1 MLGVVE
7 KTYSTG
13 EVFGSIGAPSK
24 RWLDNQLNDGRF
36 PGRKFGRSWRMTE
49 RDVADAI
56 EICKNDF
63 DGVVSDAPS
72 GLTPARSDSGLRSQV
87 SSRSTRSPEADDEA
101 SRGDEA
107 AGQSRQRRL
116 AEQKRAKRRNMKE
129 DNE

>member
-1 MLGVVE
+1 
-7 KTYSTG
+7 
-13 EVFGSIGAPSK
+13 
-24 RWLDNQLNDGRF
+24 
-36 PGRKFGRSWRMTE
+36 MTE

-101 SRGDEA
+101 SRGMRQQD
-107 AGQSRQRRL
+107 SRVN
-116 AEQKRAKRRNMKE
+116 AVSPSKSG
-129 DNE
+129 